1 MVWNMSYGLRCLY
14 PTISPN
20 RDTVASVLTLALLDT
35 FKTNISLWIDSNGPP
50 NNTWLPLFIFQPNI
64 NPKDFPFYR

>member
-1 MVWNMSYGLRCLY
+1 MVRNKSNGIRCLY

-20 RDTVASVLTLALLDT
+20 RDSMASVLTFALLDT
-35 FKTNISLWIDSNGPP
+35 LKTNLSVWIDSNGPP
-50 NNTWLPLFIFQPNI
+50 NNTWLPSFIFQPNI